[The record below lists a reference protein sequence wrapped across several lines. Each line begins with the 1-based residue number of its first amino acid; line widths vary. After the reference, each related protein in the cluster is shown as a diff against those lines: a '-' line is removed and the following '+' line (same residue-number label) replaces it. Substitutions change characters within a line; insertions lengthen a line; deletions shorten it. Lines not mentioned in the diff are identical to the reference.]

1 MQTHQKNKI
10 KCLPVYLQIDI
21 SQQPLCQVGS
31 WCIGEY
37 GDLFLSGNIEEEE
50 PLQVNAIGR
59 KFLGRLCHKSQTF
72 LFSRAY

>member
-1 MQTHQKNKI
+1 M
-10 KCLPVYLQIDI
+10 QIDI

-50 PLQVNAIGR
+50 PLQVNLEKNSLDILCLKQPNFPFTFKVR
-59 KFLGRLCHKSQTF
+59 IIFLTDCLTPHF
-72 LFSRAY
+72 